1 MPDLPPSCLRV
12 DGASAGIR
20 ADAFLC
26 RELPFLSRTRVRQ
39 KIQTGESLLNGKRYA
54 SSARLREGDL
64 ITLQWRGN
72 PDRSPPPELEILYE
86 DEYLL
91 AVNKPAGV
99 PSHPMGRAQSGTV
112 IQSARQLYA
121 RSIQDSLNH
130 GNGSFY
136 PSLVNRLDTFT
147 SGIVLIAKV
156 RETLLALQDLAAHA
170 LISKEY
176 AACVEGRLAQDEG
189 RIALPIGRDHSSTIR
204 VKMTARPDGL
214 PSVTDYR
221 VRRRLPG
228 HTLLSAFPQNGRQHQ
243 IRVHLA
249 ALGHPVWGDLLY
261 KDEGLFLR
269 YQRNAGILDD
279 SLPSRQCLHAERVSF
294 IHPMTGAL
302 LTISAP
308 VPRDFLEI
316 LERLE

>member
-1 MPDLPPSCLRV
+1 MPDLPPSRLRV
-12 DGASAGIR
+12 DGASTGIR

-26 RELPFLSRTRVRQ
+26 RELPFLSRTRIRQ
-39 KIQTGESLLNGKRYA
+39 KIQTGESLLNGRRYA
-54 SSARLREGDL
+54 SSARLKEGDE
-64 ITLQWRGN
+64 ITLQWRGV
-72 PDRSPPPELEILYE
+72 PDRSPQPELEILYE

-99 PSHPMGRAQSGTV
+99 ASHPMGRAQSGTV

-121 RSIQDSLNH
+121 GGVRDSLNH
-130 GNGSFY
+130 GDGGFY

-156 RETLLALQDLAAHA
+156 RETLLALQDLAARA

-176 AACVEGRLAQDEG
+176 AACVEGRVEQDGGKIE
-189 RIALPIGRDHSSTIR
+189 LPIGRDRSSTVR
-204 VKMTARPDGL
+204 VKMAARPDGL
-214 PSVTDYR
+214 PSVTEYR
-221 VRRRLPG
+221 VRRRLPA
-228 HTLLSAFPQNGRQHQ
+228 HTLLSAFPLTGRQHQ

-261 KDEGLFLR
+261 KDEELFLR

-279 SLPSRQCLHAERVSF
+279 SLPSRQCLHAERVMF
-294 IHPMTGAL
+294 VHPVTDAL
-302 LTISAP
+302 VTISAP
-308 VPRDFLEI
+308 IPRDFLEI
-316 LERLE
+316 LSRLE